1 MHVIKMLRIVFFAHQ
16 KSSVSSKSIFV
27 LKKNGYFCVGCK
39 DKKKGKFA
47 SRVVKV
53 FTDKCNL
60 KHIYKL
66 NCFFIS
72 RKCKIYITTR
82 TYNTAP
88 VTDQLYH

>member
-27 LKKNGYFCVGCK
+27 LKKIGYFCVGCK

-72 RKCKIYITTR
+72 GKCKMYLHIATQSLEPTTGD
-82 TYNTAP
+82 T
-88 VTDQLYH
+88 